1 MKHRKMALLIIAGM
15 TLLLGACS
23 PASQAGKVY
32 SRDQTRTSQQIY
44 YGIIRRIEPV
54 TIEGTH
60 TGGGTLAGGVL
71 GGVLGSAF
79 GSGVGRGVATVGG
92 AIGGAVAGTA
102 AEKEMTTVAGLE
114 IEVELASGEVLLVVQ
129 EKDAEYTVGEKVRV
143 VKGADGTTRIR
154 P

>member
-1 MKHRKMALLIIAGM
+1 MKQTSIYLLIIFSM
-15 TLLLGACS
+15 TLLFSACS
-23 PASQAGKVY
+23 PPSQAGKVY

-44 YGIIRRIEPV
+44 YGTIRRIEAV
-54 TIEGTH
+54 TIEGTN
-60 TGGGTLAGGVL
+60 TGGGTLAGGAL

-102 AEKEMTTVAGLE
+102 VEKKATTVAGLE
-114 IEVELASGEVLLVVQ
+114 IEVQLESGEVLVVVQ
-129 EKDAEYTVGEKVRV
+129 EKDAEYKVGDRVRV

>member
-1 MKHRKMALLIIAGM
+1 MNHRKMNLLIIAGL

-23 PASQAGKVY
+23 PPSQAGKVY

-44 YGIIRRIEPV
+44 YGTIRRIEPV

-102 AEKEMTTVAGLE
+102 AEKQMTTVAGLE
-114 IEVELASGEVLLVVQ
+114 IEVELENGEVLLVVQ
-129 EKDAEYTVGEKVRV
+129 EKDAEYRVGDQVRV
-143 VKGADGTTRIR
+143 VVGADGTTRIR